1 MTSRRYLVGPLAAA
15 LWLLLAVL
23 WLAYRIA
30 AKAARRAL
38 PPILR
43 WLIPR
48 PSYRPFRYR
57 RVLGWFP
64 QRQRRPRLAGV
75 PSGAEPK
82 RMSSRQRAELVAV
95 CADRDGLV
103 CQECGARLDPTVHH
117 LKDEHP
123 ELHHLVAWCRA
134 KGLWWCDH
142 PVNLVLLCGPDN
154 RSIGNG
160 TTPTLEAKR
169 AALWRH
175 YRIDQPGRAA

>member
-1 MTSRRYLVGPLAAA
+1 MTSPRYLAGPLAAA

-23 WLAYRIA
+23 WLAYTLLIA
-30 AKAARRAL
+30 GVWLLASESKRQRRKVAKAFCW
-38 PPILR
+38 PLR
-43 WLIPR
+43 
-48 PSYRPFRYR
+48 YG

-64 QRQRRPRLAGV
+64 QLRPAPEAVAVG
-75 PSGAEPK
+75 EPK

-95 CADRDGLV
+95 CADRDGLR
-103 CQECGARLDPTVHH
+103 CQECGRQLDPTVHH
-117 LKDEHP
+117 LEDEHP

-134 KGLWWCDH
+134 KGSWWCDH

-169 AALWRH
+169 ATNWRY
-175 YRIDQPGRAA
+175 YRFDQPRRAA